1 MKIEIPV
8 SAGELLDKL
17 TILVI
22 KRTKGLDVDTE
33 LDLLEGKVKESLGG
47 GLCYFSP
54 VLKAINLQ
62 LWDIESLKRTD
73 SPRGSTQYSDLSLLT
88 LQLNDIR
95 YQIKKAVDVFYGSEI
110 SEEKDHS
117 KR

>member
-22 KRTKGLDVDTE
+22 KRTKGLDVNTE
-33 LDLLEGKVKESLGG
+33 LGLLEEKVKESLGAEK
-47 GLCYFSP
+47 CYFSP
-54 VLKAINLQ
+54 ILKAVNLQ
-62 LWDIESLKRTD
+62 LWDIESLKRTG
-73 SPRGSTQYSDLSLLT
+73 SPRGSVHYSDLSLLT

>member
-8 SAGELLDKL
+8 SAGELIDKL

-22 KRTKGLDVDTE
+22 KRAKGLDVDAE
-33 LDLLEGKVKESLGG
+33 LDLLENKVKESLGE
-47 GLCYFSP
+47 GLCHFSP
-54 VLKAINLQ
+54 ILKAINLQ
-62 LWDIESLKRTD
+62 LWDIESVKRTD
-73 SPRGSTQYSDLSLLT
+73 SPRGSTEYSDLSLLT

-95 YQIKKAVDVFYGSEI
+95 HQVKKAVDEFFGSDI
-110 SEEKDHS
+110 SEKKDHS